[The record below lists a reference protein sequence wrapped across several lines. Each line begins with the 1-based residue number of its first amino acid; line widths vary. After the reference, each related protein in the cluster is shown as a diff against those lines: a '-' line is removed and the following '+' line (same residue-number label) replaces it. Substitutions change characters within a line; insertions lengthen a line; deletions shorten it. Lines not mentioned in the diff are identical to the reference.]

1 MTALTSLPASMRDGS
16 AASEVHLETVGLFA
30 KYGLRRPLQAGHLVL
45 ASFQRHPQ
53 VQDALAELSP

>member
-1 MTALTSLPASMRDGS
+1 MRDG
-16 AASEVHLETVGLFA
+16 AQPPEVHLETVGLFA